1 MDYDRRHLVAA
12 MPRLHEVLHKPA
24 EADDDLHKAYLAL
37 HSFKAGFD
45 SMEEI
50 PKGPLSDLYYKHL
63 GKALDDVTTALQS
76 VHQVREMA
84 KRLPR

>member
-1 MDYDRRHLVAA
+1 
-12 MPRLHEVLHKPA
+12 MPRLNEVLHKPA
-24 EADDDLHKAYLAL
+24 EADEALHKAYLAL

-50 PKGPLSDLYYKHL
+50 PKGPLADLYYKHL
-63 GKALDDVTTALQS
+63 MKALGEMDGVMKS
-76 VHQVREMA
+76 VGQIREMS

>member
-1 MDYDRRHLVAA
+1 MFDYDRRRQAA

-24 EADDDLHKAYLAL
+24 EADDALHKAYLAL

-45 SMEEI
+45 AMEEI
-50 PKGPLSDLYYKHL
+50 PKGPLADLYYKHL
-63 GKALDDVTTALQS
+63 MKALDAVSGARDAVT
-76 VHQVREMA
+76 QVRELA

>member
-1 MDYDRRHLVAA
+1 MHDYDRRRAA
-12 MPRLHEVLHKPA
+12 MPRLNEVLHKPA
-24 EADDDLHKAYLAL
+24 EADEALHKAYLAL

-50 PKGPLSDLYYKHL
+50 PKGPLADLYYKHL
-63 GKALDDVTTALQS
+63 MKALGEMDGVMKS
-76 VHQVREMA
+76 VGQIREMS

>member
-1 MDYDRRHLVAA
+1 MDYDRRQAA
-12 MPRLHEVLHKPA
+12 MPRLDSVLHKPA
-24 EADDDLHKAYLAL
+24 EADDALRKAYLAL

-63 GKALDDVTTALQS
+63 MKALGDIHGVMQE
-76 VHQVREMA
+76 VNQIREMT